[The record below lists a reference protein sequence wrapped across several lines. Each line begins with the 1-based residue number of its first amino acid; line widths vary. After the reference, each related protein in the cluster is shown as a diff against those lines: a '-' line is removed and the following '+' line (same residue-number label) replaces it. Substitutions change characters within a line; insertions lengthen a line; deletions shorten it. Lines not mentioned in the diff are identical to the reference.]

1 MSKEK
6 AKEKR
11 ELPMWS
17 VISAI
22 AACVVVVA
30 LLFMKGSSA
39 GEASESELIE
49 IRGNQRKFSSAPTPA
64 PTTPDQR

>member
-1 MSKEK
+1 MSR
-6 AKEKR
+6 ANVKEKR

-22 AACVVVVA
+22 AACLIVVA
-30 LLFMKGSSA
+30 LFFMKGSTA
-39 GEASESELIE
+39 GEASASELAE
-49 IRGNQRKFSSAPTPA
+49 IRGNQRKFSSAPMPN

>member
-1 MSKEK
+1 MSR
-6 AKEKR
+6 ANVKEKR

-22 AACVVVVA
+22 AACIVVVA
-30 LLFMKGSSA
+30 LLFMRGGAS
-39 GEASESELIE
+39 GEASASEIAE
-49 IRGNQRKFSSAPTPA
+49 IRGNQRKFSSAPNPA